1 MNYNSQE
8 LIDMLTRH
16 EGCVLTVYQDSV
28 GVDTIGIG
36 RNIEDRS
43 VSSKEL
49 LFLGY
54 YDISEIY
61 SKGITK
67 GGASYLLENDIAI
80 VERELSAAHACVELL
95 SSNRIIILL
104 NMAFNLGVPRLCKF
118 KNMWA
123 AIHEKDFDTAAE
135 EMLDSRWAEQVKG
148 RATELAEMMKT
159 G

>member
-16 EGCVLTVYQDSV
+16 EGCVLTVYQDSL
-28 GVDTIGIG
+28 GIDTIGIG
-36 RNIEDRS
+36 RNIEHRGI
-43 VSSKEL
+43 SSKEL

-61 SKGITK
+61 NKGITK
-67 GGASYLLENDIAI
+67 GGANYLLANDIDI
-80 VERELSAAHACVELL
+80 VERELSAAHPCVELL
-95 SSNRIIILL
+95 SSNRIMVLL

-118 KNMWA
+118 KKTWDA
-123 AIHEKDFDTAAE
+123 VHAKEFDVAAE

-148 RATELAEMMKT
+148 RATELAELMKV